1 MKFYSVSKS
10 ITAQLIRTGVIKMI
24 IQVQK
29 CSVQFDLQSAY
40 TILWFFL
47 QILCIGISHFAYF
60 FITRV
65 SSALIYTPCHM
76 LCTLQ
81 DFIVFG
87 YIYIVSFITHYKKH
101 FLSFFLL
108 AVNWSRVFQYRVG
121 SGGVLQQNR
130 VTGELRSGRNAEIF
144 DRVFQG
150 TFLLPGISWYVRYIW
165 EILNISD
172 VKVFPKCGL
181 YLNTG

>member
-1 MKFYSVSKS
+1 M
-10 ITAQLIRTGVIKMI
+10 L
-24 IQVQK
+24 
-29 CSVQFDLQSAY
+29 CSVWFAKCEHHSLIFSAN
-40 TILWFFL
+40 TLHWHF
-47 QILCIGISHFAYF
+47 ILCILFYNLCILCFNM
-60 FITRV
+60 
-65 SSALIYTPCHM
+65 YTLSYM
-76 LCTLQ
+76 LCTVQ

-87 YIYIVSFITHYKKH
+87 YINIVSFITHYKMKH

-181 YLNTG
+181 YPKYRVVPDILAYLIPDDFRN